1 MTASQQNPNSKTERA
16 IQPKGKSKAL
26 SAADEEIEQERQTH
40 LRTIDLLDRVANGE
54 TAASRLL
61 PADLLEDP
69 LDAHLLYVRWTLD
82 TYGSQEQNL
91 KAHLIVILEQSTRR
105 FVNETRYRSDLRYLK
120 LWVLYARHCSKLGAN
135 KIYEF
140 LNSKEI
146 GTDFGMFYE
155 EWANSVEQHPA
166 HAKTIEK
173 IFDLG
178 IQRGAEPLN
187 RLKKKK
193 ISALQ
198 RVSQST
204 SDDIPTQPSTQPF
217 NDLCD
222 DPLKNSRSPAKASSA
237 SAPKNLTEPPYKRPP
252 PPTTQKLATDL
263 SKLYPGDGVEISPEE
278 YKASRLYGSRHW
290 GTEPWEVE
298 ASTSGNWHYYNL
310 DGSPVLYD
318 PVSGEP
324 LFDYLKPSSTT
335 SSEMQLSD
343 DEQLAHDLLD
353 SKSDSSEIPPMDGD
367 QSMADSEPMENLNLA
382 NITTSTDDD
391 LEEDI
396 SGQEAIADAEV
407 SINLDSPVRN
417 SSVGYIKPRDRRA
430 SVTMNTQEAINEVY
444 NMYGKPAKESDES
457 DDNFDN
463 SELGDDDRLYD
474 ENTAYTVAGL
484 RDATADVTFWSQP
497 QLNSM
502 HDENQLD
509 QQNSNIHDENQLQHY
524 NPTPFQDENALA
536 CRQPFN
542 GLSES
547 SSAGQSRGLSAFKPI
562 RKPLAPVIPFT
573 DENEISMTPFS
584 GTKPSYSAPGARIPL
599 AVKATYP
606 QQPPTTH
613 QTLDE
618 PESDLRVSQT
628 NRFEWQ
634 PENPS
639 NEYNTP
645 DIQKDMPLFPSQ
657 EEYQSDMDREDEAE
671 YEDENYELRDDV
683 DREDRLM
690 ARPLRFV
697 PTGDNFNA
705 LTPITERTSEYNS
718 MTAPRYI
725 NRIQD
730 AQFALHQQRTGKFP
744 GVVFD
749 DEEDE
754 AELTPKANHLGD
766 ENSAEESSSHNEN
779 IRNHRVSGHLFAKV
793 CDVRDSPHRAHHSLE
808 TPSKIVAHLQHS
820 SIPRAPNSLPRSS
833 ANGHDDDS
841 VMASPSRTYS
851 KQYDIPPSP
860 TTIQACEP
868 CNPFAPDIVNI
879 LLEELD
885 PPLESYPGYQSLV
898 DQRSEKLQQLRKRCK
913 TRNRKHSHSSVTAEE
928 ALWEVDLGGD
938 LYIIYEKLGEG
949 TYGSVFRVSEA
960 VDEDCTA
967 IYEDNSIQKAM
978 KVESPPNLYEF
989 SILSQLH
996 QTLSERLCES
1006 IIKPHK
1012 LYAYADESFLV
1023 MDYSDQ
1029 GTLLDI
1035 VNRAA
1040 EIGIKPTAPGIVR
1053 GVDELVAMFFTIEL
1067 MRVVEGLHE
1076 AGYIHGDLKVDNCM
1090 VRLQSLPGG
1099 SKSWL
1104 STYNPQ
1110 GHDGWSYKGLK
1121 LIDYGRAIDTGVFP
1135 ASQEFIAE
1143 WETDEY
1149 DCMEMRSG
1157 KPWSFQPDYHGIL
1170 GIAHCLLFG
1179 SFMTE
1184 KDSLKPAF
1192 KRYHQTELWSN
1203 LFDVCLAPKQIPN
1216 TLDLRSVRLSMEDWL
1231 QNNCE
1236 KGGKSLK
1243 GLLKK
1248 IELASL
1254 AYH

>member
-1 MTASQQNPNSKTERA
+1 MPASQHQSNSKTGDSAQE
-16 IQPKGKSKAL
+16 KGKSKQQL
-26 SAADEEIEQERQTH
+26 SVADEEIEQERQTH
-40 LRTIDLLDRVANGE
+40 LRTIELLDRVANGE
-54 TAASRLL
+54 KAAGRLL

-82 TYGSQEQNL
+82 TYGPQEENL
-91 KAHLIVILEQSTRR
+91 KKNLIIILEQSTRR
-105 FVNETRYRSDLRYLK
+105 FVNEKQYRSDLRYLK
-120 LWVLYARHCSKLGAN
+120 LWVLYARHCSKLGAT
-135 KIYEF
+135 KIYEY

-146 GTDFGMFYE
+146 GIDFSMFYE
-155 EWANSVEQHPA
+155 EWASSVDQHPDNL
-166 HAKTIEK
+166 KTIEE

-193 ISALQ
+193 ISVLK

-204 SDDIPTQPSTQPF
+204 SDRSPQPPTP
-217 NDLCD
+217 NCNELCD
-222 DPLKNSRSPAKASSA
+222 DPLKNHRISSSA
-237 SAPKNLTEPPYKRPP
+237 DPPKNPTEPPLKKPP
-252 PPTTQKLATDL
+252 APTTQKLALDL

-278 YKASRLYGSRHW
+278 YKATQQYGSRRW
-290 GTEPWEVE
+290 GVEPWEVE
-298 ASTSGNWHYYNL
+298 ASTSGKWYHYNL
-310 DGSPVLYD
+310 DGTPILYD
-318 PVSGEP
+318 PVSQEP
-324 LFDYLKPSSTT
+324 LFDYLKASSSA

-343 DEQLAHDLLD
+343 DENLVHDLLD
-353 SKSDSSEIPPMDGD
+353 SKSDSSEIPPTEAD

-382 NITTSTDDD
+382 NITTSTDEDLDD
-391 LEEDI
+391 DV
-396 SGQEAIADAEV
+396 SGQEAIADAEI

-417 SSVGYIKPRDRRA
+417 DSVGYIKPRNRRA

-444 NMYGKPAKESDES
+444 NMYGKPAKNSDES

-463 SELGDDDRLYD
+463 SDLGDDDRLYD
-474 ENTAYTVAGL
+474 ENTAYTVAGV

-497 QLNSM
+497 QQTSNPN
-502 HDENQLD
+502 DENHLG
-509 QQNSNIHDENQLQHY
+509 NY
-524 NPTPFQDENALA
+524 NPAQFQDENALA
-536 CRQPFN
+536 CRQPLN
-542 GLSES
+542 GLSS
-547 SSAGQSRGLSAFKPI
+547 SSGPSRGLGAFKPV
-562 RKPLAPVIPFT
+562 RKPLAPVVPFA
-573 DENEISMTPFS
+573 DENEISMAPFS
-584 GTKPSYSAPGARIPL
+584 GPKPTYPAPGARIPL
-599 AVKATYP
+599 ADKATYP
-606 QQPPTTH
+606 QQPLTDREA
-613 QTLDE
+613 LDE
-618 PESDLRVSQT
+618 REPDRRVLQT
-628 NRFEWQ
+628 NRFQWE
-634 PENPS
+634 PENPANQFP

-671 YEDENYELRDDV
+671 YENNHYQYEDDV
-683 DREDRLM
+683 DREDRLI

-718 MTAPRYI
+718 MTAPRYV
-725 NRIQD
+725 NRIQE
-730 AQFALHQQRTGKFP
+730 AQFSLHQQRTGKFP

-749 DEEDE
+749 DDDDE
-754 AELTPKANHLGD
+754 AELTPKPNHLND
-766 ENSAEESSSHNEN
+766 ENSGQDSSYPNEN
-779 IRNHRVSGHLFAKV
+779 FPDHRGPGQMFAKA
-793 CDVRDSPHRAHHSLE
+793 CEIRDSPYRLRHSLE
-808 TPSKIVAHLQHS
+808 TPSKIVAQLQHS
-820 SIPRAPNSLPRSS
+820 SLPRAPNSLSRSPE
-833 ANGHDDDS
+833 NDHDNDS
-841 VMASPSRTYS
+841 VMASPLRTYS
-851 KQYDIPPSP
+851 KQYIPPSP

-879 LLEELD
+879 LLEGLD
-885 PPLESYPGYQSLV
+885 PPLDSYPGYQSLV
-898 DQRSEKLQQLRKRCK
+898 DHRSEKLQQLRKRCK
-913 TRNRKHSHSSVTAEE
+913 TRNRKHSHGSVTAEE
-928 ALWEVDLGGD
+928 ALWEVNLGDD

-949 TYGSVFRVSEA
+949 TYGSVFRVSES
-960 VDEDCTA
+960 VEEDCTA
-967 IYEDNSIQKAM
+967 MYEDNSIQKAM

-1090 VRLQSLPGG
+1090 VRLQSIPGG
-1099 SKSWL
+1099 NKSWL
-1104 STYNPQ
+1104 STYDPQ
-1110 GHDGWSYKGLK
+1110 GQNGWSYKGLK

-1135 ASQEFIAE
+1135 PSQEFIAE

-1149 DCMEMRSG
+1149 DCLEMRTG
-1157 KPWSFQPDYHGIL
+1157 KAWSFQPDYHGIL

-1184 KDSLKPAF
+1184 KDSIKPGF
-1192 KRYHQTELWSN
+1192 KRYHQTELWAN
-1203 LFDVCLAPKQIPN
+1203 LFEVCLNPSHIPN
-1216 TLDLRSVRLSMEDWL
+1216 TLDLRSVRFQMEDWL

-1248 IELASL
+1248 IEVASL
-1254 AYH
+1254 SYH